1 MKVIKL
7 VRDRIGLSVFICDIL
22 FVSFISLG
30 IFMILA
36 VLMILLFQQ
45 LGYIKILMSDFV
57 FYGSFIIVIIIFF
70 SIGILFSRL
79 YWFFR
84 HKIRGK

>member
-22 FVSFISLG
+22 FVSFMAVG
-30 IFMILA
+30 VFMILA

-45 LGYIKILMSDFV
+45 LGYIKILMSNYK
-57 FYGSFIIVIIIFF
+57 FYGVFVGMIVVLLIIGV
-70 SIGILFSRL
+70 LFNRL
-79 YWFFR
+79 YWFFKKKMR
-84 HKIRGK
+84 